1 MFSGTTQYVL
11 RGPLKSGDF
20 DENGEFGE
28 NSPEP
33 SEQVK

>member
-11 RGPLKSGDF
+11 RGSLKSGDF